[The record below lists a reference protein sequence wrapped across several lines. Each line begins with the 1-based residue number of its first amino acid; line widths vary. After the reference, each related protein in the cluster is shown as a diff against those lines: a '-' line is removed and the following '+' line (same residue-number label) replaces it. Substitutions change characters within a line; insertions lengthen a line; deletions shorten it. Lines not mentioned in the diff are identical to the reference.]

1 MSMTN
6 DKRVAALMCFPSRA
20 TANVGMQILTD
31 LGYRFIGYPEGL
43 DEADPET
50 TFVEAWK
57 PLSAEADEQ
66 SEPDIVFDEIQAAIG
81 HLGDTIETGVFA
93 AHQTADW
100 FRDSHVQ

>member
-1 MSMTN
+1 MTN
-6 DKRVAALMCFPSRA
+6 TTTSNAKRVAALMCFPSRA

-57 PLSAEADEQ
+57 PLPAEADERTKL
-66 SEPDIVFDEIQAAIG
+66 DIVFDEVQAAIG
-81 HLGDTIETGVFA
+81 HLGDTVEIGVFA
-93 AHQTADW
+93 ANK
-100 FRDSHVQ
+100 